1 MRYLLDTNIC
11 VYLIRQKSSVVLQ
24 HLTQL
29 AFIDVA
35 VSSITVAELQYG
47 VAKSSAPQQNQIA
60 LDHFLLPLTIIPF
73 DETAAGPYGEI
84 RTYLESQGAPIG
96 AMDLM
101 IAAQAQSL
109 GLIVVTNNVREFS
122 RVPNLAIED
131 WTKP

>member
-47 VAKSSAPQQNQIA
+47 VAKSSAPQQNEIA